1 MQNGTD
7 LLRQYLLDCA
17 MPCIIGGKRSRN
29 IEPQVAAYS
38 EIKQR
43 LVLDLQEALNGLC
56 RDKQI
61 RYIRGLNEAM
71 FSIPTDR

>member
-7 LLRQYLLDCA
+7 FLRQYLLGCA
-17 MPCIIGGKRSRN
+17 LSCIIEGKRGSN
-29 IEPQVAAYS
+29 IEPQVAAFS

-43 LVLDLQEALNGLC
+43 LVLDLQEALNSLC

-71 FSIPTDR
+71 FSIPADK